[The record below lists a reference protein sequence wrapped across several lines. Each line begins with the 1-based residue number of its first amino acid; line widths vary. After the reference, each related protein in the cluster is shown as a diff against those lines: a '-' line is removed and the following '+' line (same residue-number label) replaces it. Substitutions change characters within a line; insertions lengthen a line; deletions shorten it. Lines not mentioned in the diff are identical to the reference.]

1 VHRIKPDALFV
12 VDGSYLLYR
21 SFYGL
26 KPLYTSS
33 GLTTQAT
40 YGFCRA
46 IKKVLDDFKP
56 NYITVVWDSK
66 GGSTHRKEI
75 LPEYKATRMAAPSDL
90 FVQKEQIVSFL
101 EAINLCQVSKLGYE
115 GDDLIASLVKDHPE
129 HQIIIVCAD
138 KDMYQLL
145 SSDNV
150 LIFDPFKNKLVDEST
165 FTLEHNYGPEKI
177 PFFYAL
183 LGDTSDNIPGVKG
196 IGEKTAENLVKQFS
210 SLDDLYNNLEKVEK
224 ERIRKL
230 LHDQKDSAYL
240 SLQLFTLAPVN
251 LELTNKNLAF
261 DKKNWLNAGPL
272 FKQLE
277 FTSLLKEVERLTSNT
292 STHTNTSINPSQ
304 MSLFGSSVN
313 IQENKPQETDPNTSI
328 PQVPG
333 ALAPVPWICTV
344 IQTEEALDLLLEKIK
359 QHKEFG
365 LDTETTGTCPM
376 LDRLV
381 GISVAVDTHEG
392 FYIPLAHL
400 VGTQLD
406 FEKTLQKIKPI
417 FEDKNNKIYLHQAK
431 FDELVLSNYNINV
444 PHTSFDTILAAN
456 LLKNSWQKI
465 NLKDLSA
472 FFLKEPMIKFKELM
486 GKTYKTFDQV
496 PVDGAAHYGAHD
508 ALQTFKLKIIF
519 EQELE
524 KEPRLKKLFYD
535 VEMPLAHVLFKMEKT
550 GIMLDVEKINA
561 IKIDVA
567 KEFEQI
573 EQKIFSAFEHK
584 EIKNLTELNL
594 NSPKQMEVLLFD
606 ELKLPVVKK
615 SKTGHRSTDQEVLH
629 ELSKV
634 HPIPGLILKH
644 RELAKLKN
652 TYLDPLPTY
661 ISPKTGRV
669 HTSFSQTMVA
679 TGRLSSMEPNLQ
691 NIPTSGTYGSAVRS
705 AFIAP
710 PGRLFLSADYSQ
722 IELRVL
728 AFLSN
733 DKNLIDLF
741 MHDIDIHT
749 KTASQLFDIPIDQVT
764 NEQRQFGKRINFSI
778 IYGLTPY
785 GLSQDLGI
793 KLHEAKIYIEKYFAQ
808 YPEVARW
815 MENTVEEAIKTGYTE
830 TWLGFRRHV
839 PDLFEKNRMLFEAGK
854 RIAINSPV
862 QGTTAELMKMA
873 MIQIDKAFTEQNID
887 AQLLLQ
893 IHDELLVEFAEHE
906 RERVEKIVRD
916 RMEHVVDWHIP
927 LTVATRVGSD
937 WGQISK

>member
-26 KPLYTSS
+26 KPLHTST
-33 GLTTQAT
+33 GIPTQAT

-56 NYITVVWDSK
+56 SYITVVWDSK
-66 GGSTHRKEI
+66 GGSFRQDI
-75 LPEYKATRMAAPSDL
+75 LPEYKATRMAPPSDL
-90 FVQKEQIVSFL
+90 FIQKEQIISFVN
-101 EAINLCQVSKLGYE
+101 AIKMCQVSKVGYE
-115 GDDLIASLVKDHPE
+115 GDDLIASLVKDHPD
-129 HQIIIVCAD
+129 HQIILVCAD

-145 SSDNV
+145 SDNV
-150 LIFDPFKNKLVDEST
+150 LIFDPFKNKLIDEIT
-165 FTLEHNYGPEKI
+165 FTQERGFGPEKI
-177 PFFYAL
+177 PFFYSL

-196 IGEKTAENLVKQFS
+196 IGEKTAENLVKQFD

-224 ERIRKL
+224 DRIRTL
-230 LHDQKDSAYL
+230 LHDQKDQAYL
-240 SLQLFTLAPVN
+240 SLKLFTLARID
-251 LELTNKNLAF
+251 LELSEKDIAY
-261 DKKNWLNAGPL
+261 DKKNWLNAGQI

-277 FTSLLKEVERLTSNT
+277 FTSMLKEIEKLSQKT
-292 STHTNTSINPSQ
+292 STNQ
-304 MSLFGSSVN
+304 MSLFGLPVIADTTSQKSSD
-313 IQENKPQETDPNTSI
+313 QTGTL
-328 PQVPG
+328 PG

-344 IQTEEALDLLLEKIK
+344 IQTEEALDLLIEKIK
-359 QHKEFG
+359 THKEFG

-381 GISVAVDTHEG
+381 GISVAVDTEEG

-400 VGTQLD
+400 IGQQLD
-406 FEKTLQKIKPI
+406 FEKTLQKLKPVL
-417 FEDKNNKIYLHQAK
+417 EDKDNKIYLHQAK
-431 FDELVLSNYNINV
+431 FDELVLSNYDINV

-456 LLKNSWQKI
+456 LIKNAWQKI

-472 FFLKEPMIKFKELM
+472 FYLKEPMIKFKEIM

-496 PVDGAAHYGAHD
+496 PVDGAAQYGAHD
-508 ALQTFKLKIIF
+508 ALQTFKLKLVF
-519 EQELE
+519 EKELE
-524 KEPRLKKLFYD
+524 KEPRLKKLFHD

-550 GIMLDVEKINA
+550 GIMLDIEKINA

-573 EQKIFSAFEHK
+573 EKKIFSAFEHK
-584 EIKNLTELNL
+584 EIKNLEELNL

-606 ELKLPVVKK
+606 ELKLPVIKK

-629 ELSKV
+629 ELSKI

-652 TYLDPLPTY
+652 TYLDPLPSY
-661 ISPKTGRV
+661 VSPKTGRI

-691 NIPTSGTYGSAVRS
+691 NIPTSGTYGAAVRS

-749 KTASQLFDIPIDQVT
+749 KTASQLFDISIDQVT

-778 IYGLTPY
+778 IYGLTAY
-785 GLSQDLGI
+785 GLAQDLGI
-793 KLHEAKIYIEKYFAQ
+793 KPNEAKVYIEKYFAQ
-808 YPEVARW
+808 YPDVARW
-815 MENTVEEAIKTGYTE
+815 MEHTVQEAMKTGYTE

-839 PDLFEKNRMLFEAGK
+839 PELFEKNRMLFEAGK
-854 RIAINSPV
+854 RIATNSPV
-862 QGTTAELMKMA
+862 QGTTSELMKMA
-873 MIQIDKAFTEQNID
+873 MIQIDKAFTEQKID

-893 IHDELLVEFAEHE
+893 IHDEIVVEFAEHE